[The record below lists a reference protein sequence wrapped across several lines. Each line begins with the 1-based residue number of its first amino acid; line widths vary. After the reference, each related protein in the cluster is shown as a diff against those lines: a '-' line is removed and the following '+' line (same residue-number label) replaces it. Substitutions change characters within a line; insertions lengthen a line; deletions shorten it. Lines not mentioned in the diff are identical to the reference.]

1 MLPEARTTARPARLP
16 LQLLVEGLVD
26 ATLGKRLADL
36 QAALGGVRLAL
47 PRVPL
52 AVPWTRG

>member
-52 AVPWTRG
+52 AVP